1 MKPDEK
7 KPGQELSFELYSKT
21 IKLGTKL
28 LQDEGIPCSTT
39 VSGLTLAF
47 CMHLM
52 DLSTNTGAVADLLK
66 EISETMRNIAT
77 EEDNKKELH

>member
-52 DLSTNTGAVADLLK
+52 DLATCTGDVADLLK
-66 EISETMRNIAT
+66 EISDTIRAIS
-77 EEDNKKELH
+77 EDNKKELH